1 MKGHDLT
8 TPNHCCTPHL
18 AATLLA
24 VAVQTVAAPAV
35 AAPQADLT
43 AAEMAGYQRWLY
55 SLDGNGNW
63 LLRTEISDPALALRN
78 GIAAGDSARVDT
90 LLAQFSRRC
99 AGLTDVERYWYA
111 FALADR
117 QRWAAS
123 LEQLRRLLI
132 IEGLPRS
139 LGATERAWVLTA
151 AADHFFLLDAKRQA
165 RDLYSLLSISD
176 RPGLRLWGEYQLAN
190 IDFLDTDYRRAATT
204 YEQLCDAPEVGRWQ
218 AQACAMAEVA
228 RQMNRI
234 KVEGGPYGTATYYH
248 Q

>member
-8 TPNHCCTPHL
+8 TPNHCCTPRL

-35 AAPQADLT
+35 AAPPADLT
-43 AAEMAGYQRWLY
+43 ATEMDGYQRWLY

-63 LLRTEISDPALALRN
+63 PAQTEITDTALALRN
-78 GIAAGDSARVDT
+78 GIAAGDSARVDG
-90 LLAQFSRRC
+90 LLAQLSRYTD
-99 AGLTDVERYWYA
+99 GLTDVERYWYA

-123 LEQLRRLLI
+123 LVQLRRLLTV
-132 IEGLPRS
+132 EGLPRS

-151 AADHFFLLDAKRQA
+151 TADHFFLLDGKRQA

-176 RPGLRLWGEYQLAN
+176 RSGLRLWGEYQLAN
-190 IDFLDTDYRRAATT
+190 LDFLDTDYRRAART
-204 YEQLCDAPEVGRWQ
+204 YEQICNAPEVGRWQ

-228 RQMNRI
+228 RKMNQI
-234 KVEGGPYGTATYYH
+234 KVEGEPYGTAAYYR